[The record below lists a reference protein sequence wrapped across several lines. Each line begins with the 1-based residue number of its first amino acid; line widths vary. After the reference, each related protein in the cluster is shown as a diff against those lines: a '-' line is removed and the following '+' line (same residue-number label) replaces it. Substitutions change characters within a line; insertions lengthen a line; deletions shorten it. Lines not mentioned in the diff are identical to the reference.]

1 MGAVL
6 QGGQMRVWGLRGGHG
21 ERGEEGRVGVQTLE
35 GLGC

>member
-1 MGAVL
+1 
-6 QGGQMRVWGLRGGHG
+6 MRVWGLRGGRG